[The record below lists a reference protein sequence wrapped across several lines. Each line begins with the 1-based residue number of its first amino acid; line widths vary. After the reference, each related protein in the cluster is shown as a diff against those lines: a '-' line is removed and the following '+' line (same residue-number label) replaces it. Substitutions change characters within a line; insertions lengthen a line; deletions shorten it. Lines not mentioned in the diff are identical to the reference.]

1 MWRLIPERRIVSIAR
16 ARDTFH
22 VLQPMVRCRNAN
34 ESRAR
39 QSKAARFAKIAW
51 AASSLS
57 VDA

>member
-16 ARDTFH
+16 ARDTFQ
-22 VLQPMVRCRNAN
+22 VLQPMVRWRKAN
-34 ESRAR
+34 ESSAR
-39 QSKAARFAKIAW
+39 QSNAPRFAKIAC